1 MLNRLGNGAHRL
13 RASWPL
19 TVRATTLP
27 FPTAAV
33 HTPMRGLSGVGLG
46 RMSNVLQSSNLMP
59 SPRVSSTLSGIRCL
73 TRSTTACGVAPQ
85 GAATKLAA
93 AKSKSKDEETS
104 EERLERLKK
113 NPHYHKCVALESHSA
128 RTHVLQAGIS
138 RARISA
144 GGDAAALTFGHRTL
158 SVCSRVAL
166 LVLAHIS
173 HNIVPPTHAA
183 ATTPIPH
190 LIRPTHP
197 N

>member
-1 MLNRLGNGAHRL
+1 MLNRLGNGARRL

-19 TVRATTLP
+19 TVRATTSPLT
-27 FPTAAV
+27 TAAV
-33 HTPMRGLSGVGLG
+33 HAPMRGLSGVG
-46 RMSNVLQSSNLMP
+46 RMSNVLQSLNLMP
-59 SPRVSSTLSGIRCL
+59 SPRVSSTLSGIRRL

-85 GAATKLAA
+85 GAASKVAA

-158 SVCSRVAL
+158 SVCSRVVL
-166 LVLAHIS
+166 LVLARIS